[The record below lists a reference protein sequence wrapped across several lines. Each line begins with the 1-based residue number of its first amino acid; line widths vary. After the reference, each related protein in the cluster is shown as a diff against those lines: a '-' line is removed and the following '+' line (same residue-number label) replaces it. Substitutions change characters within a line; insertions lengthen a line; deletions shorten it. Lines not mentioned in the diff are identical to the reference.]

1 MISVAENISIEQCM
15 KTMIVSN
22 VRHLF
27 VREIGGPEES
37 GKIVGLIS
45 VKDIVKCS
53 MAKQL
58 AVANKLYSHVRAM
71 KLVL

>member
-1 MISVAENISIEQCM
+1 MID
-15 KTMIVSN
+15 SN

-27 VREIGGPEES
+27 VRAIDSPKES

-53 MAKQL
+53 IAKHE
-58 AVANKLYSHVRAM
+58 AVVSKLYSHVQAATAM
-71 KLVL
+71 KYDT